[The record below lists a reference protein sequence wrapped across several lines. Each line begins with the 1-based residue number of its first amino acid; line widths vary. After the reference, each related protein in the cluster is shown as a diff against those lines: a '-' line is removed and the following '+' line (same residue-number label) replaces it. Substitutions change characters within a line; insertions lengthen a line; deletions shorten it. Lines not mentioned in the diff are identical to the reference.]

1 MRQRI
6 GAILFVT
13 GMVLLIKPNFDL
25 DQIMLSMNYWI
36 VQYWP
41 IGFVILGILLINPK
55 KKRRTHS
62 R

>member
-13 GMVLLIKPNFDL
+13 GVVLLIKPNFDL
-25 DQIMLSMNYWI
+25 DQIMLSMNYLI

-41 IGFVILGILLINPK
+41 IGFVIAGMLMIGPR
-55 KKRRTHS
+55 KKRRSHS